1 MHDAAR
7 EYWGGSVEFELTDS
21 ITIGLPS
28 RANCARLIHTYSNS
42 PGLDVE
48 LPDSAVA
55 GGEPQYV
62 IVNDGTQGSE
72 DITVDGTTVAPNQA
86 CVCTYSSAGWIKEV
100 SACSIG
106 SAVTIGR
113 QVHNIRLVGPKLNWS
128 VATHL
133 TQYRGWD
140 GVTPVAVNVTVE
152 SGAILGATTTSNYG
166 LDTGVLPTGSNVY
179 LQVASGAYITGCG
192 GAGGR
197 GGDAG
202 TGLAAQVGSA
212 GGTAIKIRGCEFVL
226 VNDGVIQGGGGGGG
240 GAASVGTLG
249 GGGGG
254 GGAGYRPGAGGNCG
268 TPTSA
273 GGNGTAGA
281 TNIGGVGGSP
291 GTSRAGGN
299 GGAPGSAGTTR
310 GAAGG
315 AAGLAISG
323 TSTLTTIRAGTILGS
338 TAP

>member
-28 RANCARLIHTYSNS
+28 RANCARLIHTYANS
-42 PGLDVE
+42 PGFE
-48 LPDSAVA
+48 IGLPTGLVP
-55 GGEPQYV
+55 GGEPQFV
-62 IVNDGTQGSE
+62 VVNDDTQGTE
-72 DITVDGTTVAPNQA
+72 DFAVEGETVAPGQL

-106 SAVTIGR
+106 SAVTLGR
-113 QVHNIRLVGPKLNWS
+113 QVHNIRIANPSADLVIANFLQ
-128 VATHL
+128 T
-133 TQYRGWD
+133 YRRWD
-140 GVTPVAVNVTVE
+140 GVTPVSVTVTVE
-152 SGAILGATTTSNYG
+152 GGAILGATTTSRYA
-166 LDTGVLPTGSNVY
+166 LDTGTLPSGSNVF
-179 LQVASGAYITGCG
+179 LQVESGAYVTGCG

-202 TGLAAQVGSA
+202 TGLTAQPGSA

-226 VNDGVIQGGGGGGG
+226 VNDGTIQGGGGGGG

-254 GGAGYRPGAGGNCG
+254 GGAGYRPGARGLSGS
-268 TPTSA
+268 PSSA
-273 GGNGTAGA
+273 GSNGTAGA

-291 GTSRAGGN
+291 GTTRAGGA
-299 GGAPGSAGTTR
+299 GGSPGSAGSSA